1 MFISERKKCIFCRK
15 NLYLL
20 YCNHLTLFLIL
31 SFLEQKNKF
40 VELFFNNIILGA
52 GCEHCNGIYLF
63 NRGVYMST
71 KAAFNEDKVALVC
84 GLFIFVLALGKLIG
98 LDILG

>member
-1 MFISERKKCIFCRK
+1 ML
-15 NLYLL
+15 N
-20 YCNHLTLFLIL
+20 
-31 SFLEQKNKF
+31 
-40 VELFFNNIILGA
+40 FFSIILFWLPVA
-52 GCEHCNGIYLF
+52 TIATDFIFF

-98 LDILG
+98 LDILGWTLKVGM